1 MGYYGNQPAT
11 GDNDSF
17 RILDDLSSQSETFDA
32 SSVSVVL
39 TGNDTL
45 TILNHRFT
53 TGQRVV
59 YSNGGG
65 SDIGGLADSNA
76 YYVIKVDKNIIKLA
90 TSYANAI
97 ANSNIDLTSVGS
109 GTSHTLTVG
118 FDGINT
124 RFVATYNNGIKIAL
138 TRAAQLQISINGVI
152 QQPQDSKTPSSGF
165 GIDSDSVIVFSVAPS
180 VSDVFWGN
188 VIANNSSTFDISDNT
203 VDTFEGDGTTTDFN
217 LSKIPAN
224 NQNILVTLDGVVQY
238 PSEGSAVRAYS
249 VTGSLLSFVS
259 APAGGVD
266 IQVRHIGFAGATSSA
281 VTGFYGRTGNTV
293 LTSADDV
300 TVNTITSV
308 SGLNVTGGSVGIGTD
323 NPTTNFK
330 LDVNGDLSLGEFG
343 GVDNTYI
350 DQKQNGHLNLIN
362 SGVNA
367 NSGSV
372 RINKSN
378 TIAGDTTYYRDFI
391 VYDGKN
397 NIIQFV
403 DGSSGNIGI
412 GTDNPSNR
420 FHATQYTAN
429 TDVATFQIGSASAYT
444 GFVNCRVGT
453 TGSGSFIGGL
463 YTPDG
468 SLEGL
473 QGTNGL
479 IFSTSGSNLERLRI
493 DSSGR
498 LLKSGQASLTST
510 SLSHSIQVAASS
522 EANAIA
528 IIGREQDD
536 IGELSFYEA
545 DKSTKLGELQYRQ
558 DHLNFRHRVGDIR
571 FATGG
576 LTERLRITSA
586 GTLES
591 YSPDD
596 TTPNIKWR
604 SNDTNWFGSLNQSVE
619 GGTITSFLSC
629 GGDWSANGTTYSAIK
644 ALAAYPTSA
653 IAVHNQYNSNWGS
666 EFVFLTKAG
675 GSSTTDGAVS
685 ERLRITSGGNV
696 QIANGNLVFSTSGT
710 GIDFSATSD
719 GSGTTTSELL
729 DDYEEG
735 TFTPAWGDG
744 GSAYS
749 SPIPTYNTQ
758 RGDYTKIGNVVY
770 YDIHLITTAWN
781 GAGGTLWAHGLPFAS
796 RSSGYQQGGGGIF
809 CIQGVDDAAAIS
821 TLTTQI
827 APNTNRIE
835 LYFQTA
841 STGGNYNG
849 FGINSVNEAGT
860 VDIRI
865 NGFYFTNS

>member
-323 NPTTNFK
+323 NPSYL
-330 LDVNGDLSLGEFG
+330 LDVKTTD
-343 GVDNTYI
+343 
-350 DQKQNGHLNLIN
+350 
-362 SGVNA
+362 
-367 NSGSV
+367 
-372 RINKSN
+372 
-378 TIAGDTTYYRDFI
+378 DTTYTAGNFVNNPVARLHNQSFTTDSFASLVFRTGSGDNAIGFVYPGTVNQADFVI
-391 VYDGKN
+391 CNDGGSN
-397 NIIQFV
+397 GVERFRIT
-403 DGSSGNIGI
+403 SSGNVGI
-412 GTDNPSNR
+412 GTDTPGDKLSI
-420 FHATQYTAN
+420 YTAPNALVFGAKDTTRGNHIFQLLANNSAGDGELRLYKSSATGTHEKTVEIKSTGNSYFTGGSVGIGTVNPPAKLSVDGSVIFGN
-429 TDVATFQIGSASAYT
+429 TTSSGSGGT
-444 GFVNCRVGT
+444 LRVVESGNSVYIQPGSNTSNDSSCDLIVSSINGT
-453 TGSGSFIGGL
+453 T
-463 YTPDG
+463 
-468 SLEGL
+468 EK
-473 QGTNGL
+473 
-479 IFSTSGSNLERLRI
+479 LRI
-493 DSSGR
+493 DSDGR
-498 LLKSGQASLTST
+498 VRLNGVAGVATFSARLHTNGNFHLRPIKDVTGTTPADAGVCIDI
-510 SLSHSIQVAASS
+510 LSDDNGTVNDLAIRGATIIFRNDSS
-522 EANAIA
+522 E
-528 IIGREQDD
+528 
-536 IGELSFYEA
+536 
-545 DKSTKLGELQYRQ
+545 T
-558 DHLNFRHRVGDIR
+558 
-571 FATGG
+571 
-576 LTERLRITSA
+576 LRI
-586 GTLES
+586 L
-591 YSPDD
+591 
-596 TTPNIKWR
+596 
-604 SNDTNWFGSLNQSVE
+604 
-619 GGTITSFLSC
+619 
-629 GGDWSANGTTYSAIK
+629 
-644 ALAAYPTSA
+644 
-653 IAVHNQYNSNWGS
+653 
-666 EFVFLTKAG
+666 
-675 GSSTTDGAVS
+675 
-685 ERLRITSGGNV
+685 SGGQVN
-696 QIANGNLVFSTSGT
+696 I
-710 GIDFSATSD
+710 
-719 GSGTTTSELL
+719 
-729 DDYEEG
+729 
-735 TFTPAWGDG
+735 
-744 GSAYS
+744 
-749 SPIPTYNTQ
+749 
-758 RGDYTKIGNVVY
+758 
-770 YDIHLITTAWN
+770 
-781 GAGGTLWAHGLPFAS
+781 
-796 RSSGYQQGGGGIF
+796 
-809 CIQGVDDAAAIS
+809 
-821 TLTTQI
+821 
-827 APNTNRIE
+827 
-835 LYFQTA
+835 
-841 STGGNYNG
+841 GGNYTQTTYTMQVTGTINATSNITQNG
-849 FGINSVNEAGT
+849 NALATNGKAIAMALIFG
-860 VDIRI
+860 
-865 NGFYFTNS
+865 

>member
-412 GTDNPSNR
+412 GTDNPTAILEVFDETSNTILNVKSGDAGAVINLLDPSQR
-420 FHATQYTAN
+420 SSIEQN
-429 TDVATFQIGSASAYT
+429 
-444 GFVNCRVGT
+444 GT
-453 TGSGSFIGGL
+453 TLKISSDTGAEFANSDIRLQVDGSTKVLVNSGGHTLFSGLTSHNDSTRNVSGITVKSGDGISFQNFGSNGSRNWRL
-463 YTPDG
+463 RPDDLSSWG
-468 SLEGL
+468 SLE
-473 QGTNGL
+473 
-479 IFSTSGSNLERLRI
+479 FSVSPTDNDDADWPDAPSDVVLE
-493 DSSGR
+493 
-498 LLKSGQASLTST
+498 LKK
-510 SLSHSIQVAASS
+510 
-522 EANAIA
+522 
-528 IIGREQDD
+528 
-536 IGELSFYEA
+536 
-545 DKSTKLGELQYRQ
+545 DKNVK
-558 DHLNFRHRVGDIR
+558 
-571 FATGG
+571 
-576 LTERLRITSA
+576 IT
-586 GTLES
+586 
-591 YSPDD
+591 
-596 TTPNIKWR
+596 
-604 SNDTNWFGSLNQSVE
+604 
-619 GGTITSFLSC
+619 
-629 GGDWSANGTTYSAIK
+629 
-644 ALAAYPTSA
+644 
-653 IAVHNQYNSNWGS
+653 
-666 EFVFLTKAG
+666 
-675 GSSTTDGAVS
+675 
-685 ERLRITSGGNV
+685 
-696 QIANGNLVFSTSGT
+696 NGNLIIGTSGK

-770 YDIHLITTAWN
+770 YDIHLTTTAWN

-827 APNTNRIE
+827 GPNTNRIE

-841 STGGNYNG
+841 STGTNYNG
-849 FGINSVNEAGT
+849 FGIGSVNEAGT